1 MPNLQN
7 VFVEQLTD
15 ILRTLLRKDREEP
28 DDCENIYLVE
38 DSVIK
43 PFISLMIEVCK
54 SRSSLQLSVVYGIM
68 KTRLLMKTRLKV
80 FYPVC
85 RDLRE
90 LLRLL
95 REMRPKLLANA
106 QQASMLA
113 ERDGIYPFPS
123 CLRGRRSART
133 SLS

>member
-1 MPNLQN
+1 MQN

-54 SRSSLQLSVVYGIM
+54 SRSSLQLSVVYG
-68 KTRLLMKTRLKV
+68 
-80 FYPVC
+80 
-85 RDLRE
+85 
-90 LLRLL
+90 
-95 REMRPKLLANA
+95 
-106 QQASMLA
+106 
-113 ERDGIYPFPS
+113 
-123 CLRGRRSART
+123 
-133 SLS
+133 